1 MKFESSILT
10 SKDLAQSRLAKDC
23 TASAEVTDI
32 RHIIT
37 KLFAS
42 YYIHGGYQV
51 SQKFPISKLTLA
63 LFALSAASL
72 TQAAGL
78 DRSGQDIKGFFNPG
92 TYAEVDF
99 AYIDTKVSAHDNAG
113 NKFGIT
119 NTEAEYV
126 KGKSTGN
133 ATDDTYSFMR
143 YGVKTDVND
152 NISIGV
158 FYDEPFGAEVEYK
171 GDSNFVSKL

>member
-1 MKFESSILT
+1 MKIESSILT
-10 SKDLAQSRLAKDC
+10 SKDLVQSRLAKDC

-63 LFALSAASL
+63 LVALSAASL

-78 DRSGQDIKGFFNPG
+78 DRSGQDIKGFF
-92 TYAEVDF
+92 
-99 AYIDTKVSAHDNAG
+99 IILG
-113 NKFGIT
+113 NT
-119 NTEAEYV
+119 
-126 KGKSTGN
+126 
-133 ATDDTYSFMR
+133 
-143 YGVKTDVND
+143 
-152 NISIGV
+152 
-158 FYDEPFGAEVEYK
+158 
-171 GDSNFVSKL
+171 